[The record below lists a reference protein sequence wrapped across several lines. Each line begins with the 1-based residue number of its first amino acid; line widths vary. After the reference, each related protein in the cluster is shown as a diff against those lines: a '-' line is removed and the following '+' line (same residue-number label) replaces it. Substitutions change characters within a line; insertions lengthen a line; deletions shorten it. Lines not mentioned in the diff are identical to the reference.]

1 MLFFFCKEEFRNM
14 IDSVLAKRSITGGR
28 RVAVKS
34 VVSAVV
40 IALAVLLPQL
50 VHSVAGVSG
59 GIQWLPMYLP
69 VLIGGCLLGVKWGL
83 CVGILSPVASFLLTL
98 AFGNP
103 MPAAARLPYIVI
115 ELAVFAAVA
124 GLFSRKI
131 AKSVWWTFPAVIAA
145 AVAGRC
151 VFLLCAV
158 VFRHV
163 AVLSP
168 TTAWTQVVMGLR
180 GLLLQIVLVP
190 AITVCVSLCTGNKK

>member
-1 MLFFFCKEEFRNM
+1 M

-103 MPAAARLPYIVI
+103 MPAATRLPYMMA
-115 ELAVFAAVA
+115 ELAVFAAVS
-124 GLFSRKI
+124 GLFSESI
-131 AKSVWWTFPAVIAA
+131 AKNSFMAFPAVLLAS
-145 AVAGRC
+145 VAGRTFFI
-151 VFLLCAV
+151 VITAIFQSVSPLSVAV
-158 VFRHV
+158 VW
-163 AVLSP
+163 SQIQ
-168 TTAWTQVVMGLR
+168 T
-180 GLLLQIVLVP
+180 GLLGLVLQAVIAPAIIMALSIVLK
-190 AITVCVSLCTGNKK
+190 NDK